1 MGVGTEF
8 SFFLPVGHI
17 IKDIEKKEKR
27 KSHLWSALLKL
38 PSRKLT
44 VPGCL
49 IGQFFKIFP
58 GRYELLKVFFALF
71 SFGNG
76 ITSHNFWCMHMFF
89 KI

>member
-8 SFFLPVGHI
+8 SFLFPVGHI
-17 IKDIEKKEKR
+17 IKNREEGKR

-38 PSRKLT
+38 SSRKLT
-44 VPGCL
+44 VPGCP

-76 ITSHNFWCMHMFF
+76 MMSHNFWCMHVFF